1 MKGPLG
7 LSNFILRTAPETMLM
22 SERSHTPQ
30 PASDLV
36 VGDLLPLPNLS
47 PGDFAFATKEETQQW
62 LADLMSFYQRG
73 DFHTE
78 QDGGLALQFV
88 TENVLRCVRVYDHPQ
103 PLLVLA
109 MLQCTC
115 EAKGVTLLLDGALL
129 TPMPDDTVE
138 EVATSPPKP
147 PTETTPQPNEHL
159 ERSISAS
166 SCDIGME
173 VV

>member
-1 MKGPLG
+1 MMTDNDPV
-7 LSNFILRTAPETMLM
+7 
-22 SERSHTPQ
+22 PQ
-30 PASDLV
+30 PDTDLV

-147 PTETTPQPNEHL
+147 PTETKPNPNEHL
-159 ERSISAS
+159 KRTISAS